1 MFGSNSLEIATGL
14 VFIYL
19 SISLVCSSITEAIAW
34 FLNHRGKTL
43 CAGIK
48 NLLNDP
54 SYKRLAQQLYS
65 HGLVCSMSQYA
76 ANPAQANRWP
86 SYMPSG
92 TFAHALVDML
102 ASRGA
107 AISPDLQEQA
117 VRCKEALQAA
127 QQVADPAARQA
138 AVAQACAEL
147 QETNARLQDAQAV
160 KAAFDVAD
168 RLANDVVSPS
178 DVKQV
183 QAAADA
189 LSKALDAGRRLAAAS
204 PDPLANIE
212 AAVRSLPVS
221 HTSES
226 LLLLLANARRDVAL
240 MRQETV
246 LAEQHVA
253 AFIAHVDAWYVSV
266 MHRVSGWY
274 KRWSQTVLV
283 SIAFAIV
290 AAANADTIS
299 LASALAY
306 NDALRAEMSAMAI
319 EVVQPN
325 PKSGA
330 DGMVPV
336 SRLLA
341 APDKGAADVSRHA
354 LADLAAVL
362 GWTRA
367 ELEKLAQPYLLVKK
381 LVGLLLTIVAVSL
394 GASFWFETLSKIV
407 NLRMSGTRPADP
419 DKRKPHGSATHA

>member
-54 SYKRLAQQLYS
+54 SYKSLAQQLYS
-65 HGLVCSMSQYA
+65 HGLVCSISQYA
-76 ANPAQANRWP
+76 AIPARRNRWP
-86 SYMPSG
+86 SYMSSG

-102 ASRGA
+102 SSRGA
-107 AISPDLQEQA
+107 AISPDLQGQA
-117 VRCKEALQAA
+117 ERCKEVLHAA
-127 QQVADPAARQA
+127 QQEADPAARQA
-138 AVAQACAEL
+138 AVAQARAEL
-147 QETNARLQDAQAV
+147 QEANARLQDAHAA

-168 RLANDVVSPS
+168 RLAKDVVSPAH
-178 DVKQV
+178 VTQI
-183 QAAADA
+183 QAATDA
-189 LSKALDAGRRLAAAS
+189 LSKALEAGRRLAAAG
-204 PDPLANIE
+204 PDPLADIE

-221 HTSES
+221 HTRES

-240 MRQETV
+240 MRQESV

-274 KRWSQTVLV
+274 KRWSQIVLA

-290 AAANADTIS
+290 AVANVDTIL
-299 LASALAY
+299 LASTLAN
-306 NDALRAEMSAMAI
+306 NDALRAEMSAMAV

-336 SRLLA
+336 SRPIA
-341 APDKGAADVSRHA
+341 APDNGAADASRHS
-354 LADLAAVL
+354 LADLETVL
-362 GWTRA
+362 GWTPA
-367 ELEKLAQPYLLVKK
+367 KLEKLKQPTVLVKK

-394 GASFWFETLSKIV
+394 GAPFWFATLSKIV
-407 NLRMSGTRPADP
+407 NLRMSGTLPADP

>member
-54 SYKRLAQQLYS
+54 AYKSLAQQLYS
-65 HGLVCSMSQYA
+65 HGLVCSISQYA
-76 ANPAQANRWP
+76 AMPAQRNRWP
-86 SYMPSG
+86 SYMSSG
-92 TFAHALVDML
+92 TFAQALVDML

-107 AISPDLQEQA
+107 AISPDLQARAE
-117 VRCKEALQAA
+117 RCNEALHAA
-127 QQVADPAARQA
+127 QQEADPAVRQA
-138 AVAQACAEL
+138 AVARARAEL
-147 QETNARLQDAQAV
+147 QEANARLQHAQAA

-168 RLANDVVSPS
+168 RLANDVVSPAH
-178 DVKQV
+178 VKQV
-183 QAAADA
+183 QDATDA
-189 LSKALDAGRRLAAAS
+189 LSKALEAGRRLAASS
-204 PDPLANIE
+204 PDPLADIE

-226 LLLLLANARRDVAL
+226 LMLLLANARRDVAL

-274 KRWSQTVLV
+274 KRWSQIVLV
-283 SIAFAIV
+283 SIALAVV
-290 AAANADTIS
+290 AAANVDTIS

-306 NDALRAEMSAMAI
+306 DDALRAEMSAMAV

-330 DGMVPV
+330 DGVVPV
-336 SRLLA
+336 SRPNA
-341 APDKGAADVSRHA
+341 APDNAAANASRHS
-354 LADLAAVL
+354 LADLEAEL
-362 GWTRA
+362 GWTQARF
-367 ELEKLAQPYLLVKK
+367 EKLAQPYALFKK
-381 LVGLLLTIVAVSL
+381 LIGLLLTIVAVSL
-394 GASFWFETLSKIV
+394 GAPFWFETLSKIV
-407 NLRMSGTRPADP
+407 NLRMSGTLPADP
-419 DKRKPHGSATHA
+419 DKRNPHGSATHA